1 MTDALFVVD
10 EEHDR
15 LPFQFFN
22 LLVRHVFCRVAL
34 GLATGSPRWS
44 RKLSIR
50 GCGFEGLPRVG
61 ALRGSCQIVRMN
73 TPALHRGLLALTLAI
88 SLMAPADAA
97 GQEPEPGSDL
107 RVWLVTAGPG
117 DAVWERY
124 GHNALRVLD
133 TRTGYDVSYNWG
145 IFSFGQPVEFI
156 VRFLQGRMLYMM
168 APFDTRAMLGAYAQA
183 NREVVL
189 QELDLTPTER
199 LELQNFAQNNARPEN
214 RDYFYQYFLDNCS
227 TRVRDLLD
235 LTLGGRMEDVF
246 GEEHTSTSYR
256 WHTRR
261 LTQVDPLIYTGMD
274 ALLGTPTD
282 AELTLW
288 EEMFLPLTLRDA
300 IRDFDVVRADGS
312 VRPLVLSE
320 EIAVPSTRPAEEA
333 GPPGWLWRFLFVG
346 LLLGA
351 VFASL
356 ALPAV
361 RTSTTGRR
369 IVYGAAAAW
378 SGLFGLLGLI
388 LTGLLF
394 TDHVFSTWNENLF
407 LANPLLL
414 LVAVSLPLSHL
425 DPVWSRRARTASLVC
440 ATIALVGLLWQLA
453 PLSGHQNGM
462 FFALLL
468 PGHLGLGWGL
478 RAVADKTIT

>member
-1 MTDALFVVD
+1 M
-10 EEHDR
+10 
-15 LPFQFFN
+15 N
-22 LLVRHVFCRVAL
+22 
-34 GLATGSPRWS
+34 SP
-44 RKLSIR
+44 
-50 GCGFEGLPRVG
+50 
-61 ALRGSCQIVRMN
+61 ALR
-73 TPALHRGLLALTLAI
+73 HGLVALTLAI
-88 SLMAPADAA
+88 SLMAPTDAA
-97 GQEPEPGSDL
+97 GQEAEPGSDL

-168 APFDTRAMLGAYAQA
+168 APFDTRAMLGSYAQA

-189 QELDLTPTER
+189 QELDLTPAER
-199 LELQNFAQNNARPEN
+199 LELQTFAENNARPEN

-235 LTLGGRMEDVF
+235 LVLGGRLEDVS
-246 GEEHTSTSYR
+246 GEAHTGTSYR

-261 LTQVDPLIYTGMD
+261 LTQVDPLIYAGMD

-282 AELTLW
+282 AELTVW

-312 VRPLVLSE
+312 VKPLVLSE
-320 EIAVPSTRPAEEA
+320 EVAVPSTRPAEEA
-333 GPPGWLWRFLFVG
+333 APPGWLWRFLLAG

-361 RTSTTGRR
+361 QASTTGRR
-369 IVYGAAAAW
+369 IVYGVAIAW
-378 SGLFGLLGLI
+378 SGLFGLLGLT

-394 TDHVFSTWNENLF
+394 TDHMFSTWNENLF

-425 DPVWSRRARTASLVC
+425 DPVWSHRARTASLVC
-440 ATIALVGLLWQLA
+440 ITIALVGLLWQIV
-453 PLSGHQNGM
+453 PSSGHQNGM

-468 PGHLGLGWGL
+468 PAHLGLGWGL
-478 RAVADKTIT
+478 RTVSGETIT

>member
-1 MTDALFVVD
+1 MNAPVLRHGLIALS
-10 EEHDR
+10 
-15 LPFQFFN
+15 
-22 LLVRHVFCRVAL
+22 LVIF
-34 GLATGSPRWS
+34 
-44 RKLSIR
+44 
-50 GCGFEGLPRVG
+50 
-61 ALRGSCQIVRMN
+61 
-73 TPALHRGLLALTLAI
+73 LLA
-88 SLMAPADAA
+88 PANAA
-97 GQEPEPGSDL
+97 GQEAEPGSDL

-189 QELDLTPTER
+189 QELALTPAER
-199 LELQNFAQNNARPEN
+199 LELQAFAENNAQPEN

-235 LTLGGRMEDVF
+235 LVLGGRLEEGF
-246 GEEHTSTSYR
+246 GEVHTHTSYR

-261 LTQVDPLIYTGMD
+261 LTQVDPLIYAGMD
-274 ALLGTPTD
+274 ALLGAPTD
-282 AELTLW
+282 VELTVW

-312 VRPLVLSE
+312 VGPLVLSE
-320 EIAVPSTRPAEEA
+320 EIAVPSTRPAEELS
-333 GPPGWLWRFLFVG
+333 PPRWLWQFLFVG
-346 LLLGA
+346 LFLGA
-351 VFASL
+351 VFGSL

-361 RTSTTGRR
+361 RTSTIGRR
-369 IVYGAAAAW
+369 IVYGIAAAW

-414 LVAVSLPLSHL
+414 LVAVSLPLSNL
-425 DPVWSRRARTASLVC
+425 DPVWSRRALTVSWVC
-440 ATIALVGLLWQLA
+440 TTLALVGLLWQLA

-478 RAVADKTIT
+478 RSVVGDAIT